1 MHSLR
6 WLLAS
11 LRLRKMRPNFA
22 KYEHGEIVFQAR
34 DQADYKFKSNIC
46 TIKEEKQFKNVIH
59 TVIERPVKP

>member
-1 MHSLR
+1 
-6 WLLAS
+6 
-11 LRLRKMRPNFA
+11 MRPNFA

-34 DQADYKFKSNIC
+34 DQADYKFKSNNC